1 MRTELEQNRD
11 AVKIEKQYLYEQYKR
26 NQMERE
32 AYIKKIEALREEER
46 RLCEQIQRLQ
56 EENGKDVEEC
66 QIQQDE
72 TEHHEKL
79 KSLTRD
85 VVEQWI
91 DSIYVY
97 GESRIDIIYKEK
109 IKKSKKSIKFC

>member
-1 MRTELEQNRD
+1 MEQSRD

-26 NQMERE
+26 NQMGRE

-46 RLCEQIQRLQ
+46 MLCEQIQRLQ
-56 EENGKDVEEC
+56 EENEKAAEEC
-66 QIQQDE
+66 EIQQDE
-72 TEHHEKL
+72 TEQYGKF
-79 KSLTRD
+79 KSLTKD

-91 DSIYVY
+91 DNIYVY

-109 IKKSKKSIKFC
+109 INKSKKSIKNY